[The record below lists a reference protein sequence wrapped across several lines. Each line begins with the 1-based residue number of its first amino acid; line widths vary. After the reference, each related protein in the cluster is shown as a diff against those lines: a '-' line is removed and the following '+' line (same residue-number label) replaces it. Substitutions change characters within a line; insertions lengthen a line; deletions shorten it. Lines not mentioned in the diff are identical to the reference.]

1 MGGKH
6 SRCRREQSKR
16 SGTKESCPCPEKGS
30 NYLQR
35 SADRQSTVT
44 HSNFVSVS
52 KAHFQFP
59 REQESLLSR
68 DVPVETVLFVKVT
81 LLQLETVER
90 VR

>member
-16 SGTKESCPCPEKGS
+16 SRTKESYPCPEKGS
-30 NYLQR
+30 NYLQH
-35 SADRQSTVT
+35 SANRQSTVI
-44 HSNFVSVS
+44 HSNFVSVG
-52 KAHFQFP
+52 KARFQFP
-59 REQESLLSR
+59 RDQDSLLSR
-68 DVPVETVLFVKVT
+68 DMPIETVLFVKVT